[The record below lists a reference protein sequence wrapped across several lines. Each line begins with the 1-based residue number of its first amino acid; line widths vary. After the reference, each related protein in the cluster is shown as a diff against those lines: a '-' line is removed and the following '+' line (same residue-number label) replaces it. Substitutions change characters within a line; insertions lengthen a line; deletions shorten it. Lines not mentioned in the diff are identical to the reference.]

1 MAPHIPEKNNPIM
14 APTTHSAF
22 LDMLPPELRINIYSH
37 LLVASTP
44 LKGQLAR
51 QDKTYDLH
59 TAILRTNRQIHHE
72 ARSVFFGKNTFYITS
87 IPPSS
92 SPPPPP
98 PPPARDDSQPG
109 GDNDDDYDEEEGS
122 GAFEPPLQLRD
133 LPLVRHLEI
142 DLLYYPRSMQTIRD
156 RRTGVWKPVCVGAQ
170 RYSTSL
176 SYLLSAVETRLLS
189 LKLCAD
195 TRRYLDETVMV
206 ASIGNDSSNIS
217 SSSGGG
223 GGGNATSSSN
233 TNTAKDND
241 DRLEAQR
248 ILTGFYMAD
257 ANPLFRKALARLHV
271 ADMALHFDFPESYF
285 DFVVLK
291 KVLCRQNLVELA
303 GQVLDVR
310 SEIRFKA
317 AAKLEAGADEG
328 YDIPDQGAVTL
339 IPAFSSSS
347 V

>member
-1 MAPHIPEKNNPIM
+1 M

-87 IPPSS
+87 IPPS
-92 SPPPPP
+92 
-98 PPPARDDSQPG
+98 QPG
-109 GDNDDDYDEEEGS
+109 GNDHDDYDEEEGS

-156 RRTGVWKPVCVGAQ
+156 RRTGIWKPVCVGAQ

-195 TRRYLDETVMV
+195 TRRYLDEPAAIV
-206 ASIGNDSSNIS
+206 AGISNDSSS
-217 SSSGGG
+217 V
-223 GGGNATSSSN
+223 SN
-233 TNTAKDND
+233 NN

-291 KVLCRQNLVELA
+291 RVLCRQNLVELA

-310 SEIRFKA
+310 SDIRFKA
-317 AAKLEAGADEG
+317 AAKQEAGHDDEDDG
-328 YDIPDQGAVTL
+328 YDVPDQGAVTL
-339 IPAFSSSS
+339 IPAFSSSPS

>member
-1 MAPHIPEKNNPIM
+1 M

-87 IPPSS
+87 IPPS
-92 SPPPPP
+92 
-98 PPPARDDSQPG
+98 QPG
-109 GDNDDDYDEEEGS
+109 GDHDDDYEEEEGS

-156 RRTGVWKPVCVGAQ
+156 RRTGIWKPVCVGAQ

-195 TRRYLDETVMV
+195 TRRYLDEPAVV
-206 ASIGNDSSNIS
+206 VGIGNDSS
-217 SSSGGG
+217 
-223 GGGNATSSSN
+223 SSN
-233 TNTAKDND
+233 ND
-241 DRLEAQR
+241 DRVEAQR

-310 SEIRFKA
+310 SDIRFKT
-317 AAKLEAGADEG
+317 AAKQEAGADDA

-339 IPAFSSSS
+339 IPAFSSSPS

>member
-1 MAPHIPEKNNPIM
+1 MAS
-14 APTTHSAF
+14 ATHSPF
-22 LDMLPPELRINIYSH
+22 LDVLPPELRLNIYSH

-59 TAILRTNRQIHHE
+59 TAILRTNRQIYYE

-87 IPPSS
+87 IPPTPSRTNS
-92 SPPPPP
+92 GLGEED
-98 PPPARDDSQPG
+98 ADEDDV
-109 GDNDDDYDEEEGS
+109 EGS

-142 DLLYYPRSMQTIRD
+142 DLLYYPKSMLTVRD
-156 RRTGVWKPVCVGAQ
+156 RRTGIWKPVCVGAQ

-195 TRRYLDETVMV
+195 TRRYM
-206 ASIGNDSSNIS
+206 DSDHS
-217 SSSGGG
+217 SSSS
-223 GGGNATSSSN
+223 SSSN
-233 TNTAKDND
+233 TSTNTKDND
-241 DRLEAQR
+241 GRLETQR
-248 ILTGFYMAD
+248 LLTGFYMAD
-257 ANPLFRKALARLHV
+257 ANPLFRKALARLHI

-303 GQVLDVR
+303 GQVLHVR
-310 SEIRFKA
+310 NDIRLKV
-317 AAKLEAGADEG
+317 AKHDDDDYEFATEG
-328 YDIPDQGAVTL
+328 VVTL
-339 IPAFSSSS
+339 IPGFSSI
-347 V
+347 

>member
-1 MAPHIPEKNNPIM
+1 MAP
-14 APTTHSAF
+14 ATHSAF
-22 LDMLPPELRINIYSH
+22 LDILPPELRLNIYSH

-87 IPPSS
+87 IPPTLA
-92 SPPPPP
+92 P
-98 PPPARDDSQPG
+98 
-109 GDNDDDYDEEEGS
+109 GDNHSSGEDADEDEGS

-142 DLLYYPRSMQTIRD
+142 DLLYYPKTMQTVRD
-156 RRTGVWKPVCVGAQ
+156 RRTGIWKPVCVGAQ

-195 TRRYLDETVMV
+195 TRRYLDDTV
-206 ASIGNDSSNIS
+206 ASGSNSSNAS
-217 SSSGGG
+217 SSSSS
-223 GGGNATSSSN
+223 SSSN
-233 TNTAKDND
+233 NNNNNNSNNNKGYD
-241 DRLEAQR
+241 DRLEAQQM
-248 ILTGFYMAD
+248 LTGFYMAD

-310 SEIRFKA
+310 SDIRLKA
-317 AAKLEAGADEG
+317 AKQESGDG
-328 YDIPDQGAVTL
+328 YEVATEGAVTL
-339 IPAFSSSS
+339 IPAFSS

>member
-1 MAPHIPEKNNPIM
+1 M

-92 SPPPPP
+92 SPL
-98 PPPARDDSQPG
+98 PPPARSDSQAG
-109 GDNDDDYDEEEGS
+109 GEHDDDYDEEQGS

-156 RRTGVWKPVCVGAQ
+156 RRTGIWKPVCVGAQ

-195 TRRYLDETVMV
+195 TRRYLDETVVVV
-206 ASIGNDSSNIS
+206 ASVSNDSSS
-217 SSSGGG
+217 SSSTTTTTASAGDDI
-223 GGGNATSSSN
+223 ATTTSN
-233 TNTAKDND
+233 TTNTASKDND

-257 ANPLFRKALARLHV
+257 TNPLFRKALARLHV

-310 SEIRFKA
+310 SDIRFKA
-317 AAKLEAGADEG
+317 AAKQDAGADDA

-339 IPAFSSSS
+339 IPAFAFSSPSSSSS

>member
-1 MAPHIPEKNNPIM
+1 M

-87 IPPSS
+87 IPP
-92 SPPPPP
+92 
-98 PPPARDDSQPG
+98 SQPG

-217 SSSGGG
+217 
-223 GGGNATSSSN
+223 N
-233 TNTAKDND
+233 ND